1 MKPPHD
7 RRARRDRAVALLDR
21 SLLTVDPE
29 VYAEFLARLDTP
41 AQVNARLRRTM
52 QALPPWTKR

>member
-1 MKPPHD
+1 MKPPRD

-29 VYAEFLARLDTP
+29 VYAEFLAGLDTP
-41 AQVNARLRRTM
+41 AQVNACLRRTM